1 MAGVAQTPILGEGYH
16 VRLLAG
22 GTNGK
27 VLQVS
32 RDKIL
37 AIQVN
42 RDTGDVS
49 IINPQTGAIQIES
62 YLISSGVGSL
72 KPANGGWNSLQDQGK
87 PNWQEANPTANHLG
101 ELNSAVGGNL
111 DLSSGLPQSL
121 GNAYDDGAAFAV
133 NGIGSS
139 SQDLS
144 FSYSNLA
151 GEVLQGQVTYVG
163 TGKTNSLLLTIDPTT
178 GAATL
183 KNDSP
188 GTITI
193 DGYSVLST
201 GAALVP
207 GSFNDAATANLT
219 AASPTTSAISEL
231 STNPNSPLAI
241 AAGTS
246 FNLGNIFN
254 TASAQTG
261 VSLEF
266 TTFGNN
272 RVYNG
277 VVRFATAPAGVPGD
291 YNSDGVV
298 DAADYVVWR
307 QHQGQ
312 TFALPNEGAGQSPGI
327 VDAADYTFWKS
338 RFGAT
343 SGSGSGAGGT
353 SARAVA
359 EPSTCW
365 LLIVGFVIAVPSL
378 RSCRKSASR

>member
-1 MAGVAQTPILGEGYH
+1 MTGGTLTTAQLLSAANVLNVVNLSGNATVSAGTISLSGTVHITGPNVNISSPNLVLQGQFVNVIAGITSTTQHSALKSSATATIGGSLRLDFATGVTPNFGDHWNIVDAKTILGNFTNAGGVPVTVAGVAQTPILGEGYH

-72 KPANGGWNSLQDQGK
+72 KPANGSWNSLADQGK
-87 PNWQEANPTANHLG
+87 PNWQEGNPTANHLG

-111 DLSSGLPQSL
+111 DLSSGSPQSL
-121 GNAYDDGAAFAV
+121 GQCLRRRGRICRKRHGA
-133 NGIGSS
+133 S
-139 SQDLS
+139 SQDLT

-163 TGKTNSLLLTIDPTT
+163 VGKTNSLLLTINPTT

-193 DGYSVLST
+193 DGYSILS
-201 GAALVP
+201 
-207 GSFNDAATANLT
+207 SATALCR
-219 AASPTTSAISEL
+219 AASTMPQRRI
-231 STNPNSPLAI
+231 
-241 AAGTS
+241 
-246 FNLGNIFN
+246 
-254 TASAQTG
+254 
-261 VSLEF
+261 
-266 TTFGNN
+266 
-272 RVYNG
+272 
-277 VVRFATAPAGVPGD
+277 
-291 YNSDGVV
+291 
-298 DAADYVVWR
+298 
-307 QHQGQ
+307 
-312 TFALPNEGAGQSPGI
+312 
-327 VDAADYTFWKS
+327 
-338 RFGAT
+338 
-343 SGSGSGAGGT
+343 
-353 SARAVA
+353 
-359 EPSTCW
+359 
-365 LLIVGFVIAVPSL
+365 
-378 RSCRKSASR
+378 